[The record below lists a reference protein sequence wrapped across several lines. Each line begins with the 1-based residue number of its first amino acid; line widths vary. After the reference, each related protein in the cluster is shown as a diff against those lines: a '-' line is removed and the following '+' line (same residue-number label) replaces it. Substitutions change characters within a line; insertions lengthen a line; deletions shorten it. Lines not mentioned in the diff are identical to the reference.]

1 MLIAIFVSFT
11 MFHIVARITALYFSA
26 MSTERIP
33 DIFRKK
39 DLLRM
44 WISAVF
50 RKYEIDQGVVYIFL
64 CDI

>member
-11 MFHIVARITALYFSA
+11 MFHIVARITALYFST
-26 MSTERIP
+26 MSTIP
-33 DIFRKK
+33 DIFWKK
-39 DLLRM
+39 DLLRI